1 MKRGV
6 GSSEAHAA
14 PLLLFLICDRINTG
28 GDIMTDILIV
38 EDDKE
43 LAGLL
48 TDFLRDEGYTVTAV
62 ESGERALEL
71 FEKYGARLVV
81 LDINLPD
88 VNGFAVCSKLRENAD
103 TPILIVSAR
112 TDKED
117 KLNGLDLGADDYIE
131 KPYDIDILIAKI
143 KGIFKRRYQQEIL
156 SADGVTLNLAD
167 RTATI
172 DGKAAELPAKEFDL
186 LVLFLENQGKALK
199 KEYLFSTV
207 WGSDSDSELQTLH
220 VHINRLRQKL
230 GDAPKNAKR
239 LLTVWGVGY
248 KFI

>member
-1 MKRGV
+1 
-6 GSSEAHAA
+6 
-14 PLLLFLICDRINTG
+14 
-28 GDIMTDILIV
+28 MTDILIV

-43 LAGLL
+43 LSSLL
-48 TDFLRDEGYTVTAV
+48 TDFLRAEGYTVSAV
-62 ESGERALEL
+62 ENGERAVQL
-71 FEKYGARLVV
+71 FERYGARLVV

-88 VNGFAVCSKLRENAD
+88 MNGFAVCSKLRENAD

-143 KGIFKRRYQQEIL
+143 KGIFKRRYQRNML
-156 SADGVTLNLAD
+156 SASGVTLNLAD
-167 RTATI
+167 RTAEI
-172 DGKAAELPAKEFDL
+172 DGNRVELAAKEFDL
-186 LVLFLENQGKALK
+186 LALLIENQGKALK
-199 KEYLFSTV
+199 KEYLFNTV

-230 GDAPKNAKR
+230 GDDPKNAKR

-248 KFI
+248 KFV

>member
-1 MKRGV
+1 MLMEQGWRYLQYRRRYGTIL
-6 GSSEAHAA
+6 E
-14 PLLLFLICDRINTG
+14 G
-28 GDIMTDILIV
+28 GELMTDILIV

-43 LAGLL
+43 LADLL
-48 TDFLRDEGYTVTAV
+48 TDFLREEGYTVSSV
-62 ESGERALEL
+62 DSGERAVQL
-71 FEKYGARLVV
+71 FERYGAKLVV

-103 TPILIVSAR
+103 TPILIVSSR
-112 TDKED
+112 TGKGD
-117 KLNGLDLGADDYIE
+117 KLNGFDLGADDYIE

-143 KGIFKRRYQQEIL
+143 KGIFKRRYQREIL
-156 SADGVTLNLAD
+156 SADGVILNLVD
-167 RTATI
+167 KTAVI
-172 DGKAAELPAKEFDL
+172 DGKPVELPAKEFDL
-186 LVLFLENQGKALK
+186 LTLLIKNQGKVLK

-207 WGSDSDSELQTLH
+207 WGSDSESELQTLH

-230 GDAPKNAKR
+230 GDDPKNAKR

>member
-1 MKRGV
+1 
-6 GSSEAHAA
+6 
-14 PLLLFLICDRINTG
+14 
-28 GDIMTDILIV
+28 MTDILIV

-43 LAGLL
+43 LSALL
-48 TDFLRDEGYTVTAV
+48 TDFLRAEGYTVSAV

-71 FEKYGARLVV
+71 FGRYGARLVV

-88 VNGFAVCSKLRENAD
+88 INGFAVCSKLREDTD

-112 TDKED
+112 GGKED
-117 KLNGLDLGADDYIE
+117 KLSGLGLGADDYIE

-143 KGIFKRRYQQEIL
+143 KGIFKRRYQREML
-156 SADGVTLNLAD
+156 TAEGVTLNLAT
-167 RTATI
+167 RTAVI
-172 DGKAAELPAKEFDL
+172 DGKQTELPAKEFDL
-186 LVLFLENQGKALK
+186 LALLIENRGKAMK
-199 KEYLFSTV
+199 KEYLFNTV

-230 GDAPKNAKR
+230 GDDPKNAKR

-248 KFI
+248 KFV

>member
-1 MKRGV
+1 MKYCRRYDIIVV
-6 GSSEAHAA
+6 G
-14 PLLLFLICDRINTG
+14 D
-28 GDIMTDILIV
+28 DIMTDILIV

-43 LAGLL
+43 LAGLM
-48 TDFLRDEGYTVTAV
+48 TDFLRTEGYIVSAV
-62 ESGERALEL
+62 ESGERAVEL
-71 FEKYGARLVV
+71 FDRYGARLVV

-88 VNGFAVCSKLRENAD
+88 VNGFAVCSKLSENTD

-131 KPYDIDILIAKI
+131 KPYDIDILLAKI
-143 KGIFKRRYQQEIL
+143 KGIFKRRYQRQTL
-156 SADGVTLNLAD
+156 SASGVTLNLAD
-167 RTATI
+167 RSVEI
-172 DGKAAELPAKEFDL
+172 DGKPAELTAKEFDL
-186 LVLFLENQGKALK
+186 LTLLIENQGKALK

-230 GDAPKNAKR
+230 GEDPKNAKR

-248 KFI
+248 KFV

>member
-1 MKRGV
+1 
-6 GSSEAHAA
+6 
-14 PLLLFLICDRINTG
+14 
-28 GDIMTDILIV
+28 MTDILIV
-38 EDDKE
+38 EDDRE
-43 LAGLL
+43 LASLL
-48 TDFLRDEGYTVTAV
+48 ADFLRAEDYTVSAV
-62 ESGERALEL
+62 ESGERAVEL

-88 VNGFAVCSKLRENAD
+88 MNGFAVCSKLRKKAD

-117 KLNGLDLGADDYIE
+117 KLSGLDLGADDYIE

-143 KGIFKRRYQQEIL
+143 KGIFKRRYQREEI
-156 SADGVTLNLAD
+156 SADGVTLNLSD
-167 RTATI
+167 RTAVI
-172 DGKAAELPAKEFDL
+172 DGEPVELPAKEFDL
-186 LVLFLENQGKALK
+186 LALLIENQGKALR

-230 GDAPKNAKR
+230 GDDPKNAKR
-239 LLTVWGVGY
+239 LLTMWGVGY
-248 KFI
+248 KFV

>member
-1 MKRGV
+1 
-6 GSSEAHAA
+6 
-14 PLLLFLICDRINTG
+14 
-28 GDIMTDILIV
+28 MTDILIV

-43 LAGLL
+43 LADLL
-48 TDFLRDEGYTVTAV
+48 TDFLRDEGYTVSSV
-62 ESGERALEL
+62 DSGERAVQL
-71 FEKYGARLVV
+71 FERYGARLVV

-88 VNGFAVCSKLRENAD
+88 VNGFAVCSKLREKAD

-112 TDKED
+112 TNKED
-117 KLNGLDLGADDYIE
+117 KLSGFNFGADDYID

-143 KGIFKRRYQQEIL
+143 KCIFKRRYQREIL

-167 RTATI
+167 RTAVI
-172 DGKAAELPAKEFDL
+172 DGIPVDLPTKEFDL
-186 LVLFLENQGKALK
+186 LALLIENHGKALK

-207 WGSDSDSELQTLH
+207 WGSDSESELQTLH

-230 GDAPKNAKR
+230 GDDPKNARR

-248 KFI
+248 KFV

>member
-1 MKRGV
+1 
-6 GSSEAHAA
+6 
-14 PLLLFLICDRINTG
+14 
-28 GDIMTDILIV
+28 MTDILIV
-38 EDDKE
+38 EDDLE
-43 LAGLL
+43 LAELL
-48 TDFLRDEGYTVTAV
+48 TDFLRDEGYTVSSV
-62 ESGERALEL
+62 DSGEHALEL
-71 FEKYGARLVV
+71 YEKYGAKLVV

-88 VNGFAVCSKLRENAD
+88 VNGFSVCSKLRESAD

-143 KGIFKRRYQQEIL
+143 KGIFKRRYQRDVL
-156 SADGVTLNLAD
+156 SANGVVLNLVSK
-167 RTATI
+167 TAEI
-172 DGKAAELPAKEFDL
+172 DGRQVDLPAKEFEL
-186 LVLFLENQGKALK
+186 LTLLIENQGKALK
-199 KEYLFSTV
+199 KEYLFNTV

-230 GDAPKNAKR
+230 GDDPKNAKR

-248 KFI
+248 KFV

>member
-1 MKRGV
+1 MKYCRRYDIIVMG
-6 GSSEAHAA
+6 
-14 PLLLFLICDRINTG
+14 D
-28 GDIMTDILIV
+28 DIMTDILIV

-43 LAGLL
+43 LAGLM
-48 TDFLRDEGYTVTAV
+48 TDFLRTEGYIVSAV
-62 ESGERALEL
+62 ESGERAVEL
-71 FEKYGARLVV
+71 FDRYGARLVV

-88 VNGFAVCSKLRENAD
+88 VNGFAVCSKLRENTD

-131 KPYDIDILIAKI
+131 KPYDIDILLAKI
-143 KGIFKRRYQQEIL
+143 KGIFKRRYQRQIL
-156 SADGVTLNLAD
+156 SASGVTLNLAD
-167 RTATI
+167 RSAEI
-172 DGKAAELPAKEFDL
+172 DGKPAELTAKEFDL
-186 LVLFLENQGKALK
+186 LTLLIENQGKALK

-230 GDAPKNAKR
+230 GEDPKNTKR

-248 KFI
+248 KFV

>member
-1 MKRGV
+1 
-6 GSSEAHAA
+6 
-14 PLLLFLICDRINTG
+14 
-28 GDIMTDILIV
+28 MTDILIV

-43 LAGLL
+43 LSSLL
-48 TDFLRDEGYTVTAV
+48 TDFLRAEGYTVSAV
-62 ESGERALEL
+62 EGGERAVQL
-71 FEKYGARLVV
+71 FERYGARLVV

-88 VNGFAVCSKLRENAD
+88 MNGFAVCSRLRENAD

-131 KPYDIDILIAKI
+131 KPYDIDILLAKI
-143 KGIFKRRYQQEIL
+143 KGIFKRRYQRSML
-156 SADGVTLNLAD
+156 SASGVTLNLAD
-167 RTATI
+167 KTAKI
-172 DGKAAELPAKEFDL
+172 DGKNVELAAKEFDL
-186 LVLFLENQGKALK
+186 LALLIENQGKALK
-199 KEYLFSTV
+199 KEYLFNTV

-230 GDAPKNAKR
+230 GDDPKNAKR

-248 KFI
+248 KFV